1 MQTRIAVVS
10 IIVDDESSI
19 EELNKILHE
28 YGKFIIGR
36 MGIPYRKCGVNI
48 ISIDRDA
55 PLDEISTLSGK
66 IGRLKGITSK
76 TAYSNVISE

>member
-10 IIVDDESSI
+10 IIVEDESSI

-48 ISIDRDA
+48 ISIAMDA
-55 PLDEISTLSGK
+55 PQDEISALSGK

-76 TAYSNVISE
+76 TAYSNVVSE

>member
-10 IIVDDESSI
+10 IIVEDESSI

-48 ISIDRDA
+48 ISIAMDA
-55 PLDEISTLSGK
+55 PQDEISALSGK
-66 IGRLKGITSK
+66 IGRLKGIASK
-76 TAYSNVISE
+76 TAYSNVVSE

>member
-48 ISIDRDA
+48 ISIAMDA
-55 PLDEISTLSGK
+55 PQDEISTLSGK
-66 IGRLKGITSK
+66 IGRLKGITSN

>member
-48 ISIDRDA
+48 ISIAMDA
-55 PLDEISTLSGK
+55 PQDEISALSGK
-66 IGRLKGITSK
+66 IGHLKGITSK
-76 TAYSNVISE
+76 TAYSNVVSE